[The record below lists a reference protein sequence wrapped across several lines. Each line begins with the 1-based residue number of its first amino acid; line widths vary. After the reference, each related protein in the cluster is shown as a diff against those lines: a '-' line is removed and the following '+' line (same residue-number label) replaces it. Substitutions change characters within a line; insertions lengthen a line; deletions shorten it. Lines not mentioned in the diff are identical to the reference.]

1 MYQSLVSK
9 RIRAGEDPYPVTFCR
24 QITSTAYESDKR
36 EGGTRA
42 ALLDLLDH
50 ILSSERLSE
59 KEKKK
64 KLKKFKASYPEIYQA
79 KVRRVC
85 YLVGFLASSIVAR
98 DMTYVQVCAHCKG
111 YSTNLRE
118 HP

>member
-1 MYQSLVSK
+1 MSK
-9 RIRAGEDPYPVTFCR
+9 RIRAGEDPFPVTFCR

-50 ILSSERLSE
+50 ILSSEKLSE

-64 KLKKFKASYPEIYQA
+64 KLKKFKASYPEIYRT
-79 KVRRVC
+79 KVRIFSW
-85 YLVGFLASSIVAR
+85 LAGTPASSIKIQHH
-98 DMTYVQVCAHCKG
+98 DFMNYVKAL
-111 YSTNLRE
+111 TLTT
-118 HP
+118 

>member
-98 DMTYVQVCAHCKG
+98 DMTYVQVIVCAQVMAP
-111 YSTNLRE
+111 TLRD

>member
-1 MYQSLVSK
+1 MSK

-79 KVRRVC
+79 KVRKVC
-85 YLVGFLASSIVAR
+85 YLCSWLSCFFDCGTRHDICPSW
-98 DMTYVQVCAHCKG
+98 TKYVHR
-111 YSTNLRE
+111 L
-118 HP
+118 